1 MKEVERVFAENRDY
15 LWGHCY
21 RMLGVAA
28 DAEDVVQE
36 TFVRALE
43 KPPADTSRPW
53 RPWLLTVA
61 SRLALDQLR
70 KRRRRGW
77 VGPWLP
83 EPVELDRRGLA
94 GEPAG
99 GPEQEAR
106 AEQAESLSYAFLLAL
121 ESLTPQQRAVL
132 LLRDVLEESVAE
144 TAALLGL
151 SEANVKVVLHRA
163 RKALEKARAG
173 SPRLDG
179 EQQRRIGRALEQL
192 LAALAGGDLAA
203 VEATLSAEVRFL
215 SDGNGHY
222 HAARKP
228 VAGRAKVATFLDKLR
243 PRPSEEVRR
252 ELRFLNGMPALYV
265 ERPAP
270 PQGLAPRFVF
280 LIDTDAEGRVREI
293 YSVLAPEK
301 LAGQRLAGAG

>member
-1 MKEVERVFAENRDY
+1 MKEVELIFEENRDY

-70 KRRRRGW
+70 RRRRRGW

-83 EPVELDRRGLA
+83 EPVELAA
-94 GEPAG
+94 GEPG
-99 GPEQEAR
+99 EEPLQQAR
-106 AEQAESLSYAFLLAL
+106 AEQADSLSYAFLLAL
-121 ESLTPQQRAVL
+121 ESLTAQQRAVL
-132 LLRDVLEESVAE
+132 LLRDVQEESVAE
-144 TAALLGL
+144 TAAMLGI

-163 RKALEKARAG
+163 RKALERARAG

-179 EQQRRIGRALEQL
+179 EQKRRIGRALEQL
-192 LAALAGGDLAA
+192 LTALAGGDLAA
-203 VEATLSAEVRFL
+203 VEATFTSEVRFL

-222 HAARKP
+222 HAAKKP
-228 VAGRAKVATFLDKLR
+228 VVGAAKVATFLAKLR
-243 PRPSEEVRR
+243 PQAEEPVRR
-252 ELRFLNGMPALYV
+252 ELRFLNGIPTLYV

-270 PQGLAPRFVF
+270 PHGLAPRFVF
-280 LIDTDAEGRVREI
+280 LIDTDGEGRIREI

-301 LAGQRLAGAG
+301 LAGQRPMAPASEP

>member
-43 KPPADTSRPW
+43 KPPADLDRPW

-70 KRRRRGW
+70 RRRRRGW
-77 VGPWLP
+77 IGPFLP
-83 EPVELDRRGLA
+83 EPVELA
-94 GEPAG
+94 MPEPAG
-99 GPEQEAR
+99 QPEQQAR
-106 AEQAESLSYAFLLAL
+106 AEQADSLSYAFLLAL
-121 ESLTPQQRAVL
+121 ESLTAQQRAVL
-132 LLRDVLEESVAE
+132 LLRDVQEESVAE
-144 TAALLGL
+144 TAAILGM

-163 RKALEKARAG
+163 RKALERARAG
-173 SPRLDG
+173 SPKLDG
-179 EQQRRIGRALEQL
+179 EQKRRIGRALETL
-192 LAALAGGDLAA
+192 LKALAGGDLAT
-203 VEATLSAEVRFL
+203 VEATLAADVRFVA
-215 SDGNGHY
+215 DGNGRY
-222 HAARKP
+222 HAAKKP
-228 VAGRAKVATFLDKLR
+228 VIGSAKVATFLGKLR
-243 PRPSEEVRR
+243 PSAEEQVFR
-252 ELRFLNGMPALYV
+252 ELRFLNGIPALYV

-270 PQGLAPRFVF
+270 PQGLAPRFVI
-280 LIDTDAEGRVREI
+280 LIDTDAEGQVREI

-301 LAGQRLAGAG
+301 LAAQRRILEGDENP